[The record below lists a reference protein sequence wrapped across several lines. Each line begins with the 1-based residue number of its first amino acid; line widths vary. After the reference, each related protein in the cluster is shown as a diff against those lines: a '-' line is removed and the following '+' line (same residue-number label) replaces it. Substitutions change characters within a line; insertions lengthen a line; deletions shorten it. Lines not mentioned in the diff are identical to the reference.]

1 MAIEL
6 VLKAWDSN
14 TFIHRSR
21 QTLQQTQILMTTYS
35 DKQYEIMS
43 PDVNPDFT
51 GYGIDGYGENEQE
64 SSGPYSLGSSVVAQ
78 ASTISSARTAQAPSV
93 SFSQSAIGIVFPTI
107 ALGLIFFY
115 WYKHKRRIQ
124 KRETY
129 SSIGGRSS
137 IMQRQRNS
145 YSDRHLLRHR
155 HRSGDILDDEEDD
168 DDPLARYANYHRLP
182 KGAARLS
189 LRRSSMGSP
198 KHPALE
204 RIPTFP
210 IRLETMKLLRV
221 VGCRM
226 VAHGIQSQPR
236 RVWISINDDALVWQS
251 EFKTK
256 LPNNIGASSLLS
268 VRGPV
273 HNIAWGDIKFID
285 VGKNTE
291 SLKRAESV
299 PENMCWSILTLNGS
313 LDLQAKSQLER
324 DSMVSCMVSMLDEYN
339 DGEDWRAHYYNT
351 YGNPPST
358 PAEES
363 KNESKPTRGGAAGTN
378 TSIRAPSI
386 MTSYSLMSNDSLPV
400 PVDV

>member
-1 MAIEL
+1 MPHENPLKIQPLDVHLAFEGDGIEQDESGGLSYADTNTMA
-6 VLKAWDSN
+6 
-14 TFIHRSR
+14 
-21 QTLQQTQILMTTYS
+21 LQSQADALTGTTTQ
-35 DKQYEIMS
+35 
-43 PDVNPDFT
+43 
-51 GYGIDGYGENEQE
+51 
-64 SSGPYSLGSSVVAQ
+64 SSV
-78 ASTISSARTAQAPSV
+78 SE
-93 SFSQSAIGIVFPTI
+93 IGMILPTI

-115 WYKHKRRIQ
+115 WYQHRRRIHKRGS
-124 KRETY
+124 Y
-129 SSIGGRSS
+129 SSIDGSRS
-137 IMQRQRNS
+137 MMLRRNKN
-145 YSDRHLLRHR
+145 LRHN
-155 HRSGDILDDEEDD
+155 RSGDILDDEEDD
-168 DDPLARYANYHRLP
+168 DDPLSRYANYHRLP
-182 KGAARLS
+182 KGAARLN
-189 LRRSSMGSP
+189 LRRSSMSSP

-221 VGCRM
+221 VGVRM
-226 VAHGIQSQPR
+226 IAHGIQSQPR
-236 RVWISINDDALVWQS
+236 RVWISINDEALVWQS

-291 SLKRAESV
+291 CLKRAESV

-339 DGEDWRAHYYNT
+339 DGEDWRAHYYNA
-351 YGNPPST
+351 YGI
-358 PAEES
+358 PAEETKNS
-363 KNESKPTRGGAAGTN
+363 KEERPSSRGAAVGKN
-378 TSIRAPSI
+378 GAPSL